1 MRYIIKEST
10 YREIIKQLVKEGQ
23 DESLEDLSYY
33 LNKCIDL
40 KNDIML
46 DDALPEIQGQDDDMK
61 NSFASGAAA
70 NSEYGENALDILF
83 ELITGQVRDKR
94 RRQKG
99 ADKSFDLVN
108 YLILNNITDPFE
120 IMEIIS

>member
-10 YREIIKQLVKEGQ
+10 YREIIKQLVKESQ

-46 DDALPEIQGQDDDMK
+46 DYALPEIQGQDDDMK

-94 RRQKG
+94 RKQKG
-99 ADKSFDLVN
+99 TDKSFDLVN
-108 YLILNNITDPFE
+108 YLILNNITDPSE

>member
-10 YREIIKQLVKEGQ
+10 YREIIKQLVKESQ

-94 RRQKG
+94 RKQKG
-99 ADKSFDLVN
+99 TDKSFDLVN
-108 YLILNNITDPFE
+108 YLILNNITDPSE

>member
-10 YREIIKQLVKEGQ
+10 YREIIKQLVKESQ

-46 DDALPEIQGQDDDMK
+46 DDSLPEIQGQDDDMK

-94 RRQKG
+94 RKQKG
-99 ADKSFDLVN
+99 VDKSFDLVN
-108 YLILNNITDPFE
+108 YLILHNITDPSE

>member
-10 YREIIKQLVKEGQ
+10 YREIIKQLVKESQ

-46 DDALPEIQGQDDDMK
+46 DDSLPEIQGQDDDMK

-94 RRQKG
+94 RKQKG
-99 ADKSFDLVN
+99 TDKSFDLVN
-108 YLILNNITDPFE
+108 YLILNNITDPSE